1 MLCFGFLICVVI
13 VARMLGWFLVIGVC
27 RFVGLVK
34 ITILYFIVINYD
46 IYLLNL
52 SMKLLILHF
61 LLLII
66 CNFKFIF
73 QVNYIFNWMPQNTIS
88 KSYHIYAKLNLTQLA
103 KSISNQTTIH
113 THHTK
118 TNFLNTP
125 TSNEIS

>member
-13 VARMLGWFLVIGVC
+13 VARMLGWFLIIGVC

-34 ITILYFIVINYD
+34 IT
-46 IYLLNL
+46 NL

-61 LLLII
+61 LSIII

-73 QVNYIFNWMPQNTIS
+73 QVNYIFNSMTRNTIS